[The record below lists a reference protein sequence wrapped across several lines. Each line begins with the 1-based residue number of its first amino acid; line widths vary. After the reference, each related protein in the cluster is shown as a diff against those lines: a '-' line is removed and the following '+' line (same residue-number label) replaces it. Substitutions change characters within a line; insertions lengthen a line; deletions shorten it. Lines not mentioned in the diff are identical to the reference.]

1 MSSLSVKGNKAQ
13 KFSYQICIWHWFDR
27 LATHSVSSG
36 RDTLPQKCGWDAKQS
51 GNNVQLLFTND
62 VNFEG
67 VVAQPKIQNNIW
79 NSKQYKREIYIEYS
93 KQFKWNLYF
102 YLSGQHFLGSA
113 ETAFKFKH
121 EIKIVQQHHK
131 VERTEGASA

>member
-51 GNNVQLLFTND
+51 GNNIQLLFTND

-67 VVAQPKIQNNIW
+67 VVAQPKIQNQFIKFKTIYEIQNNTW
-79 NSKQYKREIYIEYS
+79 YSKQYM
-93 KQFKWNLYF
+93 
-102 YLSGQHFLGSA
+102 
-113 ETAFKFKH
+113 KFKTLH
-121 EIKIVQQHHK
+121 KIQDNK
-131 VERTEGASA
+131 

>member
-1 MSSLSVKGNKAQ
+1 MSCRSVKGKKAQ

-51 GNNVQLLFTND
+51 GNNIQLLFTND

-67 VVAQPKIQNNIW
+67 VVDQPKIQNQYMKFI
-79 NSKQYKREIYIEYS
+79 KQA
-93 KQFKWNLYF
+93 NCLC
-102 YLSGQHFLGSA
+102 
-113 ETAFKFKH
+113 
-121 EIKIVQQHHK
+121 KI
-131 VERTEGASA
+131 AL

>member
-62 VNFEG
+62 VNFKG
-67 VVAQPKIQNNIW
+67 VVAQPKIQNNIMYM
-79 NSKQYKREIYIEYS
+79 KF
-93 KQFKWNLYF
+93 KQFY
-102 YLSGQHFLGSA
+102 
-113 ETAFKFKH
+113 
-121 EIKIVQQHHK
+121 EIQNN
-131 VERTEGASA
+131 T

>member
-1 MSSLSVKGNKAQ
+1 MSYLSVKGNKAQ

-79 NSKQYKREIYIEYS
+79 NSKQFYEIQNNICNS
-93 KQFKWNLYF
+93 KQ
-102 YLSGQHFLGSA
+102 YL
-113 ETAFKFKH
+113 KFKNNIWNSKQYIIMIFKTILTLKH
-121 EIKIVQQHHK
+121 LV
-131 VERTEGASA
+131 

>member
-1 MSSLSVKGNKAQ
+1 MSCRSVKGNRAQ

-51 GNNVQLLFTND
+51 GNNIQLLFTND
-62 VNFEG
+62 VNFKG

-79 NSKQYKREIYIEYS
+79 NSKQ
-93 KQFKWNLYF
+93 
-102 YLSGQHFLGSA
+102 HM
-113 ETAFKFKH
+113 KFKTIY
-121 EIKIVQQHHK
+121 ESQKKNIIMIFKTILTSYCYSIRSNLKKWALSSFAFQ
-131 VERTEGASA
+131 SF

>member
-51 GNNVQLLFTND
+51 GNNIQLLFTND

-79 NSKQYKREIYIEYS
+79 NSKQYM
-93 KQFKWNLYF
+93 
-102 YLSGQHFLGSA
+102 
-113 ETAFKFKH
+113 KFKTTY
-121 EIKIVQQHHK
+121 EIQNNIRKSKEKYHHDIQNNFDIILLFYQI
-131 VERTEGASA
+131 EP